1 MRGNL
6 QDGQRPVEWDK
17 SVYRSGEILRVF
29 NRQDILDTVAKVSEA
44 CQVHGYR
51 HFTLYASILSVG
63 APTTIHIEPE
73 FLNDDN
79 GRWHT
84 YKQGLFAALFYEDTD
99 CATEIHEVFNG
110 DCAGRDIRFKVTG
123 LGTTAQAYFTV
134 QLSVE
139 FWN

>member
-6 QDGQRPVEWDK
+6 QQGQRPVEWDK
-17 SVYRSGEILRVF
+17 SVYRSQEILRVL
-29 NRQDILDTVAKVSEA
+29 NRQALIDDVHKVSEA
-44 CQVHGYR
+44 CQVHGFR
-51 HFTLYASILSVG
+51 HFTLYISLLSEG

-79 GRWHT
+79 SQWHT

-123 LGTTAQAYFTV
+123 DGCSAQAYFTV